1 MNALS
6 TAARILR
13 RGWAIPVFAVLGL
26 ILGAFMAISSPS
38 SYTSTTVL
46 FIGSPIS
53 ADSAGAYQGDLFSQQ
68 RAATYAQLFS
78 SDDLAVKVIDD
89 LGLPMSGHDLASQVS
104 AAAVEKTVLLQV
116 SVTDSTAEGSAGIAN
131 AYAKNFA
138 QYVGQLETPNGGGRP
153 NTSVQVVTEANAEDA
168 SGGSNLV
175 MTSLFGLFGG
185 LVVGIGVRVLLGRLD
200 RSVRSA
206 SMLSAVA
213 GVPILAT
220 VPESASRGFRALT
233 FPADGA
239 TAYAESIRKLR
250 TGIEFAGPSADAIRS
265 VLIASPRY
273 SEPAGCI
280 AADLAVVLSEA
291 GRRVLLV
298 DGDLRSPSLDSY
310 LGIKPAVGFSD
321 VLAGA
326 IPLVDVLVQV
336 PGRSLTLL
344 PAGSI
349 RSDSGD
355 AIASVSARE
364 MLSEASEKFEYTI
377 VVGPPLSLYS
387 DSAVI
392 GSVVDGVVLVS
403 TQSISSV
410 DEVEGAATT
419 LRAAGANLLGAV
431 LSGVGRGGLV
441 KVRSRVSVVDEPA
454 ANEPPVNDASNEPV
468 GAWPPVERGAGAQV
482 VHAEP
487 GVGSTGKNEVDKH
500 DSGDSAESP
509 AEDMRIDFDEWEPAE
524 TEGRY
529 TRSDLDSPT
538 VAIPRSMLRTKV
550 AQKANLSSDE
560 LPTDKRQVRSLGGN
574 GDSDSRSNHPSQ
586 ASDSV
591 QQN

>member
-1 MNALS
+1 M
-6 TAARILR
+6 
-13 RGWAIPVFAVLGL
+13 
-26 ILGAFMAISSPS
+26 
-38 SYTSTTVL
+38 
-46 FIGSPIS
+46 
-53 ADSAGAYQGDLFSQQ
+53 
-68 RAATYAQLFS
+68 
-78 SDDLAVKVIDD
+78 
-89 LGLPMSGHDLASQVS
+89 
-104 AAAVEKTVLLQV
+104 
-116 SVTDSTAEGSAGIAN
+116 
-131 AYAKNFA
+131 
-138 QYVGQLETPNGGGRP
+138 
-153 NTSVQVVTEANAEDA
+153 
-168 SGGSNLV
+168 
-175 MTSLFGLFGG
+175 
-185 LVVGIGVRVLLGRLD
+185 
-200 RSVRSA
+200 
-206 SMLSAVA
+206 
-213 GVPILAT
+213 
-220 VPESASRGFRALT
+220 
-233 FPADGA
+233 
-239 TAYAESIRKLR
+239 
-250 TGIEFAGPSADAIRS
+250 
-265 VLIASPRY
+265 
-273 SEPAGCI
+273 
-280 AADLAVVLSEA
+280 
-291 GRRVLLV
+291 

-500 DSGDSAESP
+500 DSGIRP
-509 AEDMRIDFDEWEPAE
+509 N
-524 TEGRY
+524 
-529 TRSDLDSPT
+529 
-538 VAIPRSMLRTKV
+538 LRPKICASISTNGSRRRLRALH
-550 AQKANLSSDE
+550 AQ
-560 LPTDKRQVRSLGGN
+560 
-574 GDSDSRSNHPSQ
+574 
-586 ASDSV
+586 
-591 QQN
+591 